1 MEGHVEWTMAAP
13 LWQLTGDPQD
23 AANRQQFR
31 TPTILRFA
39 SDSFMPEFLNLL
51 NTEPER
57 LNEFVAAP
65 ETWSSPP
72 NEPAAPVGKSGM
84 ALVLFRARNAAIRK
98 LQSRGSRVLGSLPT
112 TVPGK
117 VLKLYQPAHGRFYL
131 LATCLVCRVLG
142 LPDRRIDAGV
152 QERATFVMRLLQPRP
167 GADPQNPDPR
177 QCDEFAL
184 VNGAWQAPTDPATL
198 VPGEEQRPLSPAA
211 YTADDQRSRRL
222 LVGLVPVGD
231 RERLLQAVQ
240 PNPTG
245 APPAP
250 VAIDARQMLL
260 KTQVI
265 YPLKT
270 QEDIASKAVADAT
283 NQTPQPPTGDQAKAM
298 VAIANNRIQTVSYY
312 VLLDLMKFF
321 AANFQDLAAVIASG
335 GSASGLPAAEQAIWK
350 LLSQTSDSG
359 ASLLQSLNSA
369 SAAESKLEAVTTTY
383 QPGDPGW
390 PSFQFQFYRVTYID
404 GPGGTLGTT
413 TYAAAQDRAALE
425 QVIVAA
431 LPATNPN
438 PPLPS
443 RSVAQANANPQQP
456 VWFTMRCVLERPN
469 CGVLTPPLVSEPT
482 VAFQMAA
489 YFDPDAPSRPIR
501 IGLPVDTTPAGLRK
515 FDKNTAFVMSDTLCG
530 QVSKMSGM
538 SFADL
543 IMSVLPFP
551 LHQDLNTGDMK
562 PCSDGGTS
570 WGMVCSFSI
579 PIITIVALILLI
591 IFVKLLD
598 IIFFWMPFF
607 QICLPLPKFS
617 AKES

>member
-1 MEGHVEWTMAAP
+1 MEGHLEWTMAAP
-13 LWQLTGDPQD
+13 LWQFTGDPQNAED
-23 AANRQQFR
+23 RRQFR

-39 SDSFMPEFLNLL
+39 TDSFMPDFINLL
-51 NTEPER
+51 STEAQR
-57 LNEFVAAP
+57 LSEFVAAP

-72 NEPAAPVGKSGM
+72 NEPAPPASKSGM
-84 ALVLFRARNAAIRK
+84 ALVLFRARNAAVRK
-98 LQSRGSRVLGSLPT
+98 LQSRGSRVLGQLPT

-131 LATCLVCRVLG
+131 IATCLVCRVLG
-142 LPDRRIDAGV
+142 LPDRRIDAGA
-152 QERATFVMRLLQPRP
+152 QERVSFVIRLLQPQV

-177 QCDEFAL
+177 QCDELAL
-184 VNGAWQAPTDPATL
+184 VNGAWQALIDPATL
-198 VPGEEQRPLSPAA
+198 APGEEQRPLSPAA
-211 YTADDQRSRRL
+211 YVADDQRRRRL

-231 RERLLQAVQ
+231 RERLLQATQ
-240 PNPTG
+240 PGPTG
-245 APPAP
+245 GSPPP
-250 VAIDARQMLL
+250 PLVDGRQMLL
-260 KTQVI
+260 KAQVI

-270 QEDIASKAVADAT
+270 LEDIAKTAAADAT
-283 NQTPQPPTGDQAKAM
+283 NQNPQAPSGDQAKAM
-298 VAIANNRIQTVSYY
+298 VAIANHRIQAVSYY
-312 VLLDLMKFF
+312 VLLDLGKFL
-321 AANFQDLAAVIASG
+321 AANLPNVAAAIATGSPANLA
-335 GSASGLPAAEQAIWK
+335 LAEQAVWNT
-350 LLSQTSDSG
+350 LSQTSDSG
-359 ASLLQSLNSA
+359 HSLAQALKLA
-369 SAAESKLEAVTTTY
+369 SAAESKLEAATTTY
-383 QPGDPGW
+383 QPGDTNW
-390 PSFQFQFYRVTYID
+390 PSFQFQFYRATYID
-404 GPGGTLGTT
+404 GPGGQLGTT
-413 TYAAAQDRAALE
+413 SSSSAIDRAELE
-425 QVIVAA
+425 QQIVAA
-431 LPATNPN
+431 MPAGNAN
-438 PPLPS
+438 PPFPV
-443 RSVAQANANPQQP
+443 RTVAQANANPQQP
-456 VWFTMRCVLERPN
+456 VWFTMRCVLERPA
-469 CGVLTPPLVSEPT
+469 CGALTPPLVSEAT
-482 VAFQMAA
+482 VAFQLAA

-551 LHQDLNTGDMK
+551 LHKDLNTGDMK

-570 WGMVCSFSI
+570 FGMVCSFSI